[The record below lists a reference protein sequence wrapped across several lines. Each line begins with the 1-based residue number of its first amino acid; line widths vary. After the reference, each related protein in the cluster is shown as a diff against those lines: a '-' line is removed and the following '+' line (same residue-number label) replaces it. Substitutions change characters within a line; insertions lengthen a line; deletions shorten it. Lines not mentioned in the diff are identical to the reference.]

1 MIIRWYGIICV
12 TRVCFRYIRTLSRS
26 LGGIADGLY
35 IILAHILLWTFIV
48 LVENNNI
55 LFDVHLTSAR
65 LNKFI
70 SRIRKL
76 LTNVDRRKTRIRP
89 FKPKDDTDV
98 NTTRLHACKYTIYIT
113 PHYRVTLMYNYNT
126 HYTVCA
132 LVTYSEEKHLKISRY
147 E

>member
-1 MIIRWYGIICV
+1 M
-12 TRVCFRYIRTLSRS
+12 
-26 LGGIADGLY
+26 
-35 IILAHILLWTFIV
+35 
-48 LVENNNI
+48 
-55 LFDVHLTSAR
+55 
-65 LNKFI
+65 NKFI

-98 NTTRLHACKYTIYIT
+98 NTTRLHVCKYTIYIT

-132 LVTYSEEKHLKISRY
+132 LVTYSEEKHLKNITVRIKNVARPIAQIYQVRSVCKQNTIASEKNNLFLQKHCARPLRIN
-147 E
+147 